1 MKKWVLALLAL
12 IGVHQS
18 LSAQQKQDLV
28 GAAIFTAPSVSA
40 GGGFRLAQ
48 LSLSEWL
55 VVASILLVVLQGM
68 YLIWKW
74 RRDYKRQAQREEDR
88 AKLSGMARY
97 RHSHEPDTDL
107 GAL

>member
-1 MKKWVLALLAL
+1 MKRMLLAM
-12 IGVHQS
+12 IGVHEG

-28 GAAIFTAPSVSA
+28 GAAIHTAPGASA
-40 GGGFRLAQ
+40 GGAFRL
-48 LSLSEWL
+48 SDMPLSEWL
-55 VVASILLVVLQGM
+55 VIASIAFVILQAL

-74 RRDYKRQAQREEDR
+74 RRDYKRQLQREEDR
-88 AKLSGMARY
+88 AKLNGMARY

>member
-1 MKKWVLALLAL
+1 MKRMLLAM
-12 IGVHQS
+12 IGVHEG

-28 GAAIFTAPSVSA
+28 GAGIHTAPGASA
-40 GGGFRLAQ
+40 GGAFK
-48 LSLSEWL
+48 LSGLPLSEWL
-55 VVASILLVVLQGM
+55 VIASIAFVILQAL

-88 AKLSGMARY
+88 AKLNGMARY

-107 GAL
+107 GSLS